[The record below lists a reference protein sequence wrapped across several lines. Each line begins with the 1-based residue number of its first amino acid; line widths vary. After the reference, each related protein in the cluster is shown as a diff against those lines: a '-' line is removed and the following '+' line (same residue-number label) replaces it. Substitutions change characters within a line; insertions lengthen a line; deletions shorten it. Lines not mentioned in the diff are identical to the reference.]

1 MRIYIYMH
9 LSIYIYYKYMRISLK
24 NDGSLTFSEFTKPPF
39 LSFGIIKT
47 RNTNSECQSP
57 QLATRLTGAPND
69 IETLGTN
76 GPIWYNQRI
85 PTTRKID
92 HQNKFCRILIWQAQK
107 TSLNKN
113 QVSKHLHSPVRNINS
128 FPHFLIT
135 WNNNCWFFRFSN
147 FFIIFFA
154 SVFLQKNTFPPSLV
168 PPASSWL
175 VVYHHSK
182 KNDHLGLNCI

>member
-1 MRIYIYMH
+1 MRIYISIY
-9 LSIYIYYKYMRISLK
+9 LSIYYEYMRISLI

-76 GPIWYNQRI
+76 GYDITNEYQRQGKLTI
-85 PTTRKID
+85 
-92 HQNKFCRILIWQAQK
+92 K
-107 TSLNKN
+107 TNSVGFSSDKHKK
-113 QVSKHLHSPVRNINS
+113 QVSTRIKYQNIFTLLS
-128 FPHFLIT
+128 GISIVFPHFLIT

-154 SVFLQKNTFPPSLV
+154 SVFLQKKYISTFSSSTCFFLVSGIPSF
-168 PPASSWL
+168 
-175 VVYHHSK
+175 K